1 MAQRVEAAGHEDR
14 RKHGTSEGTNHRHNS
29 ILPFL
34 LPGKSSTTATSS
46 PPRTDRPPMRSWINA
61 SRSHGTPDHVYVYGR
76 TAAYT
81 DFTHVLSSKMPYFI
95 GAVVLLSYL
104 LPTIAFPQPARA
116 AHHGTDEPLR
126 RGSVVRHHRR
136 NLPVG
141 LGRGGAGHRQGG
153 PIEAFA
159 PVLYFAILFGLSID
173 YQVFLVSRTQ
183 KSGAHEEQPAGHHHR
198 PAGDRRDHHRRGDHH
213 DRGVQPVRPRR

>member
-1 MAQRVEAAGHEDR
+1 
-14 RKHGTSEGTNHRHNS
+14 
-29 ILPFL
+29 
-34 LPGKSSTTATSS
+34 
-46 PPRTDRPPMRSWINA
+46 MRSWVNG
-61 SRSHGTPDHVYVYGR
+61 SRSHGPPDRVYVYGR

-104 LPTIAFPQPARA
+104 LPMSYLLPTIAFRSLLVQLTTVPMNLFA
-116 AHHGTDEPLR
+116 AGASFGVIVAIFQSGWGAE
-126 RGSVVRHHRR
+126 V
-136 NLPVG
+136 
-141 LGRGGAGHRQGG
+141 LGIGKGG

-183 KSGAHEEQPAGHHHR
+183 KRGAHEDQPAGHHRR

>member
-1 MAQRVEAAGHEDR
+1 
-14 RKHGTSEGTNHRHNS
+14 
-29 ILPFL
+29 
-34 LPGKSSTTATSS
+34 
-46 PPRTDRPPMRSWINA
+46 MRSWVNA

-81 DFTHVLSSKMPYFI
+81 DFTHVLSSKMPYFM

-104 LPTIAFPQPARA
+104 LPTIAFRSLLVQLTTVPMNLFA
-116 AHHGTDEPLR
+116 AGASFGVIVAIFQSGWGAEA
-126 RGSVVRHHRR
+126 
-136 NLPVG
+136 
-141 LGRGGAGHRQGG
+141 LGIGKGG

-159 PVLYFAILFGLSID
+159 PVLFFAILFGLSID

-183 KSGAHEEQPAGHHHR
+183 RSGAHEDQPAGHHRR

>member
-1 MAQRVEAAGHEDR
+1 
-14 RKHGTSEGTNHRHNS
+14 
-29 ILPFL
+29 
-34 LPGKSSTTATSS
+34 
-46 PPRTDRPPMRSWINA
+46 
-61 SRSHGTPDHVYVYGR
+61 VYVYGR

-104 LPTIAFPQPARA
+104 LLTIAFRSLLVQLTTALMNFFA
-116 AHHGTDEPLR
+116 AGASFGVIVAIFQSGWGAEA
-126 RGSVVRHHRR
+126 
-136 NLPVG
+136 
-141 LGRGGAGHRQGG
+141 LGIGKGG

-159 PVLYFAILFGLSID
+159 PVLFFAILFGLSID

-183 KSGAHEEQPAGHHHR
+183 RRGAHEDQPAGHHRR

-213 DRGVQPVRPRR
+213 DRGVQRVRPGR